1 MTILEAH
8 VSKENWSVL
17 EQAYEL
23 GAQYRDAG
31 LVQSFLIHSS
41 KDAELWRILTV
52 WRSQE
57 ALAEMRASGDT
68 PRGVLMFRAAK
79 AEPVLTIFQI
89 VQQITLE
96 WYVRP
101 INPKLEIRM
110 SGHVVL
116 QLVAAPRWLTWVL
129 GRAWMA
135 NGLRPIFLL
144 FARYAG
150 HFSRFQL
157 VEIRPAQKLPVSP

>member
-96 WYVRP
+96 
-101 INPKLEIRM
+101 
-110 SGHVVL
+110 
-116 QLVAAPRWLTWVL
+116 
-129 GRAWMA
+129 
-135 NGLRPIFLL
+135 
-144 FARYAG
+144 
-150 HFSRFQL
+150 
-157 VEIRPAQKLPVSP
+157 